1 MKRSSIMK
9 NFPKVMGSDMLA
21 EKNVYIGSAYK
32 HLQVISQDDEKRL
45 ERSMKREKKQ
55 PVPNYDEVCRRFLAD
70 QKDFS
75 EENIQRAG
83 ITKRFSNNG
92 DRQLCMDEVAEYII
106 KS

>member
-1 MKRSSIMK
+1 MK
-9 NFPKVMGSDMLA
+9 NYYGNDRVVP
-21 EKNVYIGSAYK
+21 VYIE
-32 HLQVISQDDEKRL
+32 VDDEKRL
-45 ERSMKREKKQ
+45 ERSIKWEKKQ